1 MQGTLLLT
9 ILTVKSS
16 YTRHLELPLAS
27 TADAPDTL
35 QWWIGAPGGG
45 AWRIRT
51 YAIDHDIHTHHVV
64 GDVEQLLA
72 LAREN
77 DRKHFADVIK
87 EVHALNFADCD
98 HQNEVQAEFHRVG
111 IVPRLEIAAG
121 RFAFW
126 KPDEA
131 RYWTQSEPRKS

>member
-16 YTRHLELPLAS
+16 YARAVELPLAS
-27 TADAPDTL
+27 AADVPDTL
-35 QWWIGAPGGG
+35 QWWVTAASDG

-64 GDVEQLLA
+64 GDPEHLLA

-77 DRKHFADVIK
+77 NRKHFAGLIRA
-87 EVHALNFADCD
+87 EHALNFADCD
-98 HQNEVQAEFHRVG
+98 NENEVKEVFRRVG
-111 IVPRLEIAAG
+111 IVPQLEIAAG

-126 KPDEA
+126 NPDEA
-131 RYWTQSEPRKS
+131 RYWTQSEPRDS